1 MATGGYPMKKQRTM
15 IAAAVGAAVCILAAT
30 GIYAEGQINP
40 GTYTGTGT
48 GRNGEVN
55 VEVTVDEN
63 GSFSDIKVG
72 ENQETPAIAGYAIDQ
87 LPQLMAENQ
96 TLNVDGIAGA
106 TLTSYAIKNAVKD
119 ALAQAGADPEQYQ
132 DPVVYET
139 EEKVLD
145 TDIVIVGAG
154 GSGMSAAIEA
164 AAAGA
169 SVTVVE
175 SNAYAGGATLY
186 SGGMVLYAATPEE
199 VEEFG
204 SLDAAGL
211 QEGMKQYA
219 GEAYND
225 ELALDYLNHTKENID
240 WLKSLYG
247 KDDLTDSHDPG
258 YVPMHPEDEQVDHT
272 LAITIHPTEE
282 NGGLVNSWVA
292 DTLYQAALDAG
303 AEFVFNT
310 TADGLLTD
318 DNGVVTGIHAADR
331 TGNTYEIHAKK
342 VILATGGFGG
352 NYDLLKEHTDME
364 KPFYLG
370 PTSNKGWGIEAG
382 MSVNAK
388 TAYCTLPD
396 LEGYNSMVYGT
407 VGGLIVDL
415 ETRVLD
421 ENDTPIDN
429 LFAVGEL
436 TCVQTLDV
444 VHFSAGE
451 NISWNIYSGRIA
463 GNVAAGE
470 L

>member
-1 MATGGYPMKKQRTM
+1 MKTKRTM
-15 IAAAVGAAVCILAAT
+15 IAAAVCAAVSMLAGT
-30 GIYAEGQINP
+30 GVFAEGQVNA

-48 GRNGEVN
+48 GRNGEVK
-55 VEVTVDEN
+55 VDVTVEED
-63 GSFSDIKVG
+63 GSFSAVTVG
-72 ENQETPAIAGYAIDQ
+72 ENQETPAIAGCAIDQ
-87 LPQLMAENQ
+87 LPQLMVENQ

-106 TLTSYAIKNAVKD
+106 TLTSYAIRSAVKD
-119 ALAQAGADPEQYQ
+119 ALEQAGADPDQYQ
-132 DPVVYET
+132 DPVVFET

-164 AAAGA
+164 ADAGA

-175 SNAYAGGATLY
+175 SNAYVGGATLY

-219 GEAYND
+219 GEAFND
-225 ELALDYLNHTKENID
+225 ELNLDYLNHTKENID
-240 WLKSLYG
+240 WLKALYG

-258 YVPMHPEDEQVDHT
+258 YVPMHPEDEQVEHT
-272 LAITIHPTEE
+272 LTITIHPTEE
-282 NGGLVNSWVA
+282 NGGLANSWVA
-292 DTLYQAALDAG
+292 DTLYQAASDAG
-303 AEFVFNT
+303 AEFILNT
-310 TADGLLTD
+310 TADELLIED
-318 DNGVVTGIHAADR
+318 GKVAGIHAADKA
-331 TGNTYEIHAKK
+331 GNTYEIHAKK

-352 NYDLLKEHTDME
+352 NYELLKEHTDIE
-364 KPFYLG
+364 KPVYLG
-370 PTSNKGWGIEAG
+370 PTSNKGWGIKAG
-382 MSVNAK
+382 LSVNAK
-388 TAYCTLPD
+388 TAYATLPD

-407 VGGLIVDL
+407 VGGLIVDQ

-421 ENDTPIDN
+421 ENDEPIGN

-436 TCVQTLDV
+436 TCVQTLDL